1 VFQDGLS
8 RACVRLSFDV
18 KLFGQGVI
26 RVKDGKWLWLLLVP
40 VVALAF
46 PVLYSHA
53 SPELL
58 GFPFFYWYQFAWVP
72 LTALITGIVYWK
84 TR

>member
-1 VFQDGLS
+1 
-8 RACVRLSFDV
+8 V
-18 KLFGQGVI
+18 KN
-26 RVKDGKWLWLLLVP
+26 RNWLWLLLIP
-40 VVALAF
+40 VVALALPF
-46 PVLYSHA
+46 LYSHV
-53 SPELL
+53 SPELF